1 MYNTHFGFVELPFSI
16 VPNSRFLY
24 LSQRH
29 KEAMHHLQAGLGDG
43 GGFAMLT
50 GEVGTGKTTVSK
62 AMLKAL
68 DATTQTGCIL
78 NPTFSNS
85 ELLEAICD
93 EFSLVYPEQASLKL
107 LTQLIKQFLLE
118 SYAQGKQ
125 TLLLIDEAQHL
136 SAEVLEQL
144 RLLTNLETE
153 QRKLLKVLLIGQP
166 ELQQKLQMPQLRQ
179 LAQRITGRYH
189 LLPLDA
195 DETAKYIQFRLQL
208 AGGNRDLFTAK
219 SLKSIAQ
226 ATLGIPRLINLVCD
240 AALKRAYHLG
250 EAAPSNQTVLTACE
264 EVMSFQTSYYSS
276 PSVNRHQPA
285 DRSWRTT
292 LLYGSLGCVLAWGVW
307 QYAPVYLQKPF
318 QQQAQSYIEQ
328 NYPAKPNRVVEQ
340 VVFPRDLSALL
351 SRSQPLANQVAELY
365 KVWGYRASVAD
376 SMCLDNALSQ
386 FHCQS
391 FSGSFDQ
398 LLATNLPAVLT
409 LTIDNATHYA
419 LLYKANDEQVELLID
434 GQRVAF
440 ERHWLDQMWSGEY
453 YLIWQ
458 KLWHQALKPG
468 MSGHP
473 VASLDY
479 QLSQVLGLPMG
490 QDERYGEALKQKVT
504 MFQQWQQLSVDGIA
518 GQRTLQRLELLSQ
531 DQAPQ
536 LMLGEEI

>member
-68 DATTQTGCIL
+68 DGTTQTGCIL

-93 EFSLVYPEQASLKL
+93 EFSLAYPEQASLKQ
-107 LTQLIKQFLLE
+107 LTQLIKQFLLD
-118 SYAQGKQ
+118 SYAQGQQ

-166 ELQQKLQMPQLRQ
+166 ELQKKLQMPQLRQ

-189 LLPLDA
+189 LLPLDG

-208 AGGNRDLFTAK
+208 AGGNRDLFSAK
-219 SLKSIAQ
+219 SLKHIAQ
-226 ATLGIPRLINLVCD
+226 ATLGIPRLVNLVCD

-250 EAAPSNQTVLTACE
+250 EAQPSQQTVLAACE
-264 EVMSFQTSYYSS
+264 EVMSFQSSYAS
-276 PSVNRHQPA
+276 PAVSDNQPA
-285 DRSWRTT
+285 LRYGLST
-292 LLYGSLGCVLAWGVW
+292 LLYASLGGALALCAWF
-307 QYAPVYLQKPF
+307 YAPQYLQQPF
-318 QQQAQSYIEQ
+318 QQQAQIYIEQ
-328 NYPAKPNRVVEQ
+328 HYPAKPNRVEQ
-340 VVFPRDLSALL
+340 QEVFPSELTALL
-351 SRSQPLANQVAELY
+351 SHSKPLASQIDELY
-365 KVWGYRASVAD
+365 KVWGYRASVVD
-376 SMCLDNALSQ
+376 TMCLDNAQSQ

-391 FSGSFDQ
+391 FQGSFEQ

-409 LTIDNATHYA
+409 LTVDQATHYA
-419 LLYKANDEQVELLID
+419 LLYKASNEQVELLID

-440 ERHWLDQMWSGEY
+440 ERQWLDQIWSGEY

-479 QLSQVLGLPMG
+479 QLSEVLGLPMG
-490 QDERYGEALKQKVT
+490 ETERYGEVLKQKVT
-504 MFQQWQQLSVDGIA
+504 MFQQWQGLSVDGIA

-531 DQAPQ
+531 DQAPS
-536 LMLGEEI
+536 LMLSEAL